1 MWYNQN
7 KNDWRVIMSSL
18 NSQDI
23 ELICQTLCD
32 EITGSQITTMLTT
45 FGLPIGDVTYTKWRR
60 LSAILINAC
69 AYQRSLRPVFDSIE
83 YVCVPSKYID
93 TPKSWEMLKK
103 NINKILIFKGF
114 ELNDSGKV
122 QKTEKVKTFKDAQV
136 RLQSLE
142 EKLKN
147 IDVHPLVSKYCTEEL
162 LEENYFHAILE
173 ASKGIFHRIREMTG
187 STLDSGKLIEE
198 CFKKNTPAIIIN
210 GNKLQSDEE
219 LSAYQGLKHLLL
231 AIAQLYRNTNAHSLK
246 LYNPNDLN
254 DAITALTLMSLAHN
268 LLDGCSNARRLD

>member
-1 MWYNQN
+1 
-7 KNDWRVIMSSL
+7 MSSL

-23 ELICQTLCD
+23 ELICQTLCN

-69 AYQRSLRPVFDSIE
+69 TYRRSLRPVFDSIE

-93 TPKSWEMLKK
+93 TPESWKMLKK
-103 NINKILIFKGF
+103 NINKTLIFKGF
-114 ELNDSGKV
+114 ELDDSGKV
-122 QKTEKVKTFKDAQV
+122 QKTEEVKTFKDAQV

-142 EKLKN
+142 ERLKN

-187 STLDSGKLIEE
+187 STLDSGRLIEE
-198 CFKKNTPAIIIN
+198 CFKKSNPAIIISE
-210 GNKLQSDEE
+210 NKLQSDEE

-246 LYNPNDLN
+246 IYNPNDLN

-268 LLDGCSNARRLD
+268 LLDNCSNTRRLD